1 MTREPRDPNEVGI
14 EYPNGRKLRTSAD
27 YPPPRMARP
36 RVGGV
41 ALATALAVG
50 IVLGAVALGA
60 GYWLRGPSPTVTP
73 PEGNE
78 VSFTLTEF
86 ITGFVGSGGAIDG
99 VTNPTL
105 RVNRSDQ
112 VTITVTN
119 GQSFEHDFF
128 IEGYLKHITGLTSIN
143 ARGSVTFVAD
153 REGTFAY
160 YCTIPGH
167 RASMEGQFIVGTSE
181 PGPEPARPVQVS
193 NIAKNAT
200 HLPPPLNRTTPT
212 IVDLYLEAHE
222 VVAEIES
229 GTTFTYWTFNETV
242 PGPFFRVLVND
253 TVFVHFRNNAES
265 KQPHSVDFHAV
276 TGPGGGKAA
285 SEAVPGEETDFTFKA
300 ITPGLFVY
308 HCASDHI
315 PSHIAMGM
323 YGLILVEPDGG
334 LPAMADGRPIRE
346 FYVVQ
351 GDLYTKWAAGTQGHQ
366 EHDEA
371 KLLEEDPSY
380 VVFNGKWR
388 ALTGT
393 GKLNASVN
401 DTVRIFFGVGGP
413 NLISSFHVIGEMF
426 DRVYSLGDVLSPPQQ
441 MVQTILVPPGGAAIV
456 DFKLEVPGDYLLVDH
471 ALSRAIDKGALGI
484 LTVTGPPN
492 PSIFNP

>member
-143 ARGSVTFVAD
+143 ARGSVTFLAD

-167 RASMEGQFIVGTSE
+167 RASMEGQFIVGTSS
-181 PGPEPARPVQVS
+181 PGPDPAKTPDVA

-200 HLPPPLNRTTPT
+200 AVPPPLGRTTPT
-212 IVDLYLEAHE
+212 TVHFYMEARE
-222 VVAEIES
+222 VIAEIEA
-229 GTTFTYWTFNETV
+229 GTTFAYWTFNATV
-242 PGPFFRVLVND
+242 PGPFFRILLND
-253 TVFVHFRNNAES
+253 TVVVHFRNAATSTQN
-265 KQPHSVDFHAV
+265 HSVDFHAV
-276 TGPGGGKAA
+276 TGPGGG
-285 SEAVPGEETDFTFKA
+285 AVATQTAPGEDTDFTFKA
-300 ITPGLFVY
+300 IKPGLYVY
-308 HCASDHI
+308 HCASPHI

-323 YGLILVEPDGG
+323 YGLILVEPEGG
-334 LPAMADGRPIRE
+334 LPPVDRE

-351 GDLYTKWAAGTQGHQ
+351 GDIYTKWPAKTAGHQ
-366 EHDEA
+366 VHDDT
-371 KLLEEDPSY
+371 KLLAEDPTY
-380 VVFNGKWR
+380 VVFNGEFQ

-393 GKLNASVN
+393 SALRANVN
-401 DTVRIFFGVGGP
+401 ETVRIYFGVGGP
-413 NLISSFHVIGEMF
+413 NLISSFHVIGEIF

-441 MVQTILVPPGGAAIV
+441 AVQTILVPPGGAAIV
-456 DFKLEVPGDYLLVDH
+456 EFKLEVPGDYILVDH
-471 ALSRAIDKGALGI
+471 ALVRAIDKGAVGI

-492 PSIFNP
+492 PPIFNP

>member
-1 MTREPRDPNEVGI
+1 MAREPRDPNEVGI

-143 ARGSVTFVAD
+143 ARGSVTFLAD

-167 RASMEGQFIVGTSE
+167 RASMEGQFIVGMSS
-181 PGPEPARPVQVS
+181 PGPDPAKTPDVA

-200 HLPPPLNRTTPT
+200 AVPPPLGRTTPT
-212 IVDLYLEAHE
+212 TVHFYMEARE
-222 VVAEIES
+222 VIAEIEA
-229 GTTFTYWTFNETV
+229 GTTFAYWTFNATV
-242 PGPFFRVLVND
+242 PGPFFRILLND
-253 TVFVHFRNNAES
+253 TVVVHFRNAATS
-265 KQPHSVDFHAV
+265 TQDHSVDFHAV
-276 TGPGGGKAA
+276 TGPGGG
-285 SEAVPGEETDFTFKA
+285 AVATQTAPGQETDFTFKA
-300 ITPGLFVY
+300 IKPGLYVY
-308 HCASDHI
+308 HCASPHI

-323 YGLILVEPDGG
+323 YGLILVEPEGG
-334 LPAMADGRPIRE
+334 LPPVDRE

-351 GDLYTKWAAGTQGHQ
+351 GDIYTKWPAKTAGHQ
-366 EHDEA
+366 VHDDT
-371 KLLEEDPSY
+371 KLLAEDPTY
-380 VVFNGKWR
+380 VVFNGEFQ

-393 GKLNASVN
+393 SALRANVN
-401 DTVRIFFGVGGP
+401 ETVRIYFGVGGP
-413 NLISSFHVIGEMF
+413 NLISSFHVIGEIF

-441 MVQTILVPPGGAAIV
+441 AVQTILVPPGGAAIV
-456 DFKLEVPGDYLLVDH
+456 EFKLEVPGDYILVDH
-471 ALSRAIDKGALGI
+471 ALVRAIDKGAVGI

-492 PSIFNP
+492 PPIFNP

>member
-41 ALATALAVG
+41 ALATALAIG
-50 IVLGAVALGA
+50 IVLGAAALGA

-143 ARGSVTFVAD
+143 ARGSVTFLAD

-167 RASMEGQFIVGTSE
+167 RASMEGQFVVGTSS
-181 PGPEPARPVQVS
+181 PGPDPAKTPDVA

-200 HLPPPLNRTTPT
+200 AVPPPLGRTTPT
-212 IVDLYLEAHE
+212 TVHFYMEARE
-222 VVAEIES
+222 VIAEIEA
-229 GTTFTYWTFNETV
+229 GTTFTYWTFNATV
-242 PGPFFRVLVND
+242 PGPFFRILLND
-253 TVFVHFRNNAES
+253 TVVVHFRNAATSTQN
-265 KQPHSVDFHAV
+265 HSVDFHAV
-276 TGPGGGKAA
+276 TGPGGG
-285 SEAVPGEETDFTFKA
+285 AVATQTAPGEDTDFTFKA
-300 ITPGLFVY
+300 IKPGLYVY
-308 HCASDHI
+308 HCASPHI

-323 YGLILVEPDGG
+323 YGLILVEPEGG
-334 LPAMADGRPIRE
+334 LPPVDRE

-351 GDLYTKWAAGTQGHQ
+351 GDIYTKWPAKTAGHQ
-366 EHDEA
+366 VHDDT
-371 KLLEEDPSY
+371 KLLAEDPTY
-380 VVFNGKWR
+380 VVFNGEFQ

-393 GKLNASVN
+393 SALRANVN
-401 DTVRIFFGVGGP
+401 ETVRIYFGVGGP
-413 NLISSFHVIGEMF
+413 NLISSFHVIGEIF

-441 MVQTILVPPGGAAIV
+441 AVQTILVPPGGAAIV
-456 DFKLEVPGDYLLVDH
+456 EFKLEVPGDYILVDH
-471 ALSRAIDKGALGI
+471 ALVRAIDKGAVGI

-492 PSIFNP
+492 PPIFNP